1 MTAPERRIAVV
12 AAALMLAVMSVVA
25 CSGSTPND
33 ASAPASTTP
42 AADAPPSASGAATG
56 AATDGA
62 SAAPPPPSGKRPIPK
77 TALDCTNIAT
87 DITNDPPL
95 DGGIAMNNATT
106 AGDAGGSDRLVSVME
121 VIQKHRDAYRCCF
134 DLWGKDHA
142 GEESKI
148 ALVLEIDPAG
158 TLKKAS
164 FKEGESDLKNADVE
178 GCMRDVAQKQSF
190 PASPSG
196 KETTYTHRF
205 VFKAR
210 AR

>member
-1 MTAPERRIAVV
+1 MTASERRIAVV
-12 AAALMLAVMSVVA
+12 ASFLALALAGVVA

-42 AADAPPSASGAATG
+42 ATPSAPDDKTAE
-56 AATDGA
+56 
-62 SAAPPPPSGKRPIPK
+62 AAPPPPPGKRPLPK
-77 TALDCTNIAT
+77 TIADCTNIAT

-95 DGGIAMNNATT
+95 DAGVAMNNATT

-134 DLWGKDHA
+134 DLWGKDHV
-142 GEESKI
+142 GEEGKI
-148 ALVLEIDPAG
+148 ALVLEIDPGGAL
-158 TLKKAS
+158 TKAS
-164 FKEGESDLKNADVE
+164 FGSAETDVKNADVE
-178 GCMRDVAQKQSF
+178 SCMSDVAKKQTF

-210 AR
+210 SH

>member
-1 MTAPERRIAVV
+1 MTAPDRRITLGASALAMVV
-12 AAALMLAVMSVVA
+12 AGLIA
-25 CSGSTPND
+25 CSGSSPND

-42 AADAPPSASGAATG
+42 SAPGAPASEAEPPPP
-56 AATDGA
+56 
-62 SAAPPPPSGKRPIPK
+62 PPPPSAPRAAPK
-77 TALDCTNIAT
+77 TVADCTNIAT

-95 DGGIAMNNATT
+95 DAGVAMNNATT

-134 DLWGKDHA
+134 DLWGKDHV
-142 GEESKI
+142 GEEAKI

-158 TLKKAS
+158 ALKKAS
-164 FKEGESDLKNADVE
+164 FKQAETDLKNPEVE
-178 GCMRDVAQKQSF
+178 SCMSDVAKKQTF

-210 AR
+210 SR

>member
-1 MTAPERRIAVV
+1 MTAQDRRIAIAASALAMAV
-12 AAALMLAVMSVVA
+12 ASVVA

-42 AADAPPSASGAATG
+42 TAETAPATAS
-56 AATDGA
+56 DPP
-62 SAAPPPPSGKRPIPK
+62 PPPPSAKRPLPK
-77 TALDCTNIAT
+77 SALDCTNIAT

-95 DGGIAMNNATT
+95 DGGVAMNNATT

-134 DLWGKDHA
+134 DLWGKDHV
-142 GEESKI
+142 GEEAKI

-158 TLKKAS
+158 KLTKAS
-164 FKEGESDLKNADVE
+164 FKEAETDLKDKDVE
-178 GCMRDVAQKQSF
+178 ACMSDVAKKQTF

-205 VFKAR
+205 VFKSR
-210 AR
+210 SR